1 MQSPAEPSG
10 QRFRR
15 LLEPVHDKAQTFARC
30 LCRSRADGDDLYQEA
45 LLRALDRLETLRE
58 DTAFR
63 GWLYRVIVSVH
74 RNRHR
79 ARFWRRFIP
88 LAGDEPASGDH
99 AESLGAA
106 ERARVALAE
115 LPPDQREALVLH
127 EIEGWLVDE
136 IAALHDVSASAVKS
150 RLARGRD
157 RLRSIYSKRFGVHAV
172 DAGALVPGET
182 P

>member
-1 MQSPAEPSG
+1 MPTMQTLPEPTG

-15 LLEPVHDKAQTFARC
+15 LLEPIHDKAQTFARC

-45 LLRALDRLETLRE
+45 LLRALAKLDDLRA
-58 DTAFR
+58 DAAFR
-63 GWLYRVIVSVH
+63 RWLYRVIVSVH

-79 ARFWRRFIP
+79 AHFWRRLIP
-88 LAGDEPASGDH
+88 LAGDERAEHDP
-99 AESLGAA
+99 ESLGAV

-115 LPPDQREALVLH
+115 LPPDQREALVLY

-136 IAALHDVSASAVKS
+136 IAALHDVSASAIKS

-157 RLRSIYSKRFGVHAV
+157 RLRSIYSKRFGVHASI
-172 DAGALVPGET
+172 ALVIGGSP
-182 P
+182 